1 MTDIPRYNA
10 PRGTTLCEAVG
21 GELVMAAD
29 HDLQVS
35 ALRAAL
41 HSCAKASSAAEVGL
55 IVDEALAASRA
66 QQALAPENQRVV
78 PDEPLLA
85 PRHPFDKPSVLKECS
100 VTYSSS
106 SSRLAN
112 DEAFRGNDQA
122 LIASARALLSLDE
135 KGALSGGGIGGHA
148 RSIISA
154 CVARLTGNGGL
165 PEVVPE
171 ETPHII
177 VFDDADRPDE
187 KFSGAGARPAALRRW
202 EQISVSWNAHLFVRV
217 ERNSRDDPYPCARLA
232 AQVSRIPAGLYAELE
247 ALRTLRDATG
257 VYLQGYMRD
266 EIEDEDNCV
275 TEDQHD
281 AACTVKLALDK
292 AMALEWKGGGEDHSH
307 G

>member
-10 PRGTTLCEAVG
+10 PRGTTLCEAAG

-41 HSCAKASSAAEVGL
+41 HSCAKASPAAEVGL
-55 IVDEALAASRA
+55 IVNDVMAAVRVTEVRQPGPGEITVERDLAG
-66 QQALAPENQRVV
+66 NMHIKIG
-78 PDEPLLA
+78 D
-85 PRHPFDKPSVLKECS
+85 FDAVQVHYRYPY
-100 VTYSSS
+100 TDNAGTW
-106 SSRLAN
+106 RLA
-112 DEAFRGNDQA
+112 ER
-122 LIASARALLSLDE
+122 IADML
-135 KGALSGGGIGGHA
+135 
-148 RSIISA
+148 
-154 CVARLTGNGGL
+154 
-165 PEVVPE
+165 
-171 ETPHII
+171 
-177 VFDDADRPDE
+177 
-187 KFSGAGARPAALRRW
+187 
-202 EQISVSWNAHLFVRV
+202 
-217 ERNSRDDPYPCARLA
+217 RNSATEQP
-232 AQVSRIPAGLYAELE
+232 AQVNRIPAGLYAELE

-257 VYLQGYMRD
+257 VYLQGYMLD

>member
-1 MTDIPRYNA
+1 MRDGDQMTDIPRYNA

-29 HDLQVS
+29 HDVQVS

-66 QQALAPENQRVV
+66 RQALAPENQRVV
-78 PDEPLLA
+78 PAESLLA
-85 PRHPFDKPSVLKECS
+85 SRHPFDRPSLLRDCNVS
-100 VTYSSS
+100 YSNSS
-106 SSRLAN
+106 SSRHLAGQGERQ
-112 DEAFRGNDQA
+112 EA
-122 LIASARALLSLDE
+122 
-135 KGALSGGGIGGHA
+135 
-148 RSIISA
+148 
-154 CVARLTGNGGL
+154 
-165 PEVVPE
+165 VPE

-232 AQVSRIPAGLYAELE
+232 SQVNRIPAGLYAELE

-257 VYLQGYMRD
+257 VYLQGYMLD
-266 EIEDEDNCV
+266 EIGDEESCSA
-275 TEDQHD
+275 DQHD
-281 AACTVKLALDK
+281 AACTVKSALDN
-292 AMALEWKGGGEDHSH
+292 ARALEWKGGDK
-307 G
+307 